1 LLAFLPRLPFASRPR
16 LTKTPR
22 PSFSNR

>member
-1 LLAFLPRLPFASRPR
+1 LAFLPRLPFASRPR